1 MVSRRKCSHREKTL
15 YGSAGSMGAGA
26 WKWVH
31 GTGQWGEWA
40 EEGLEGRLDTGAR
53 VLSDWENKLHLEF
66 VTVLYWALNITYH
79 LEE

>member
-1 MVSRRKCSHREKTL
+1 MALDSGESGLRRVWRAD
-15 YGSAGSMGAGA
+15 Y
-26 WKWVH
+26 
-31 GTGQWGEWA
+31 
-40 EEGLEGRLDTGAR
+40 TGAR